1 MRTLKWFGIS
11 LVLSVVALLAALHLF
26 GDPIARRV
34 VSAVTARYPTRVEV
48 GTYDLSLFRS
58 FPRLSVDLHRVRVQ
72 GSDGSEL
79 LTAARVG
86 CLIPLRSLFG
96 ETTIEAL
103 RIADG
108 RLHLI
113 TDADGNTNYQLAG
126 YESVGDRTDAAA
138 EEAAFAIR
146 EARLSNVELHYDD
159 RQLSTDLL
167 LTIPSGTF
175 DGEFGT
181 EQYELSTDAELL
193 IHRFSQEGT
202 VYLADRPLTVAGRI
216 GIDRTRESYRLTD
229 LQLSAGKLTFQT
241 DGTVQSTGEGVD
253 LALSLT
259 GSASDLDDVLSLL
272 PPSVTGPVREL
283 ETSGTA
289 NFTATV
295 EGEWSATG
303 YPRIIGDLT
312 FSEGKI
318 GSPRTNL
325 GARDIELAAR
335 FDYLATGRSGT
346 QSILIDR
353 LTGTF
358 RGEPFQF
365 RLELLDLDDPRVE
378 VSANGTFPLETLPGV
393 ITLPQEWQPDG
404 TLYVTNF
411 RLRGKWADMQDPR
424 RMQRVETAGIVEVAD
439 VSLRGGDQALTLPS
453 GILKLADNRV
463 MVENLR
469 VRTPRSDFTLT
480 GAAENYLPVLLA
492 DSLNTRDA
500 SLKFSGTL
508 TGNSLDVGEIMNLTN
523 DDESTPSPE
532 SVVTQRAR
540 ITDLLDGDFRAELDR
555 WSWDE
560 LHGEAF
566 RGQLDCYRGQL
577 EVRGITDA
585 MDGEWR
591 VDASTFFRSTTHSSV
606 KLTARKVD
614 APTFF
619 RQLQNFDQEIL
630 TDRHLRG
637 TLNADL
643 LLELYYDEA
652 GAFDY
657 ERFTAQA
664 GIEVLDGEL
673 RDFPML
679 ENFAFALKT
688 DDLKRV
694 RFTRLSNY
702 FEILDRT
709 IYIPAMFIQSS
720 AINLTLSGNHTFD
733 QDLEYYVRV
742 NAGQVLANKLSRH
755 DRELKP
761 LPARNGLFNLYYT
774 IDGPLESYRVE
785 TDKSAVL
792 TDFRRSTYRRDRIRS
807 RLAQAFQRPIQL
819 LDDNDAQN
827 DTAEGADR

>member
-1 MRTLKWFGIS
+1 MRTLKWIGLS
-11 LVLSVVALLAALHLF
+11 LLSCVIALIAAVQLF

-34 VSAVTARYPTRVEV
+34 VSAINARYPTHVEV

-58 FPRLSVDLHRVRVQ
+58 FPRFSVDLHQVAVR
-72 GSDGSEL
+72 GTDGSAL
-79 LTAARVG
+79 LVASRVD
-86 CLIPLRSLFG
+86 CLIALPSLFG
-96 ETTIEAL
+96 KPEIEAL
-103 RIADG
+103 RVTDG

-113 TDADGNTNYQLAG
+113 TDADGNTNYQVTG
-126 YESVGDRTDAAA
+126 YESVGDQTDGAATG
-138 EEAAFAIR
+138 AAFAIR
-146 EARLSNVELHYDD
+146 EARLSNVELRYDD
-159 RQLSTDLL
+159 RQLSTELL
-167 LTIPSGTF
+167 LSIPDGTF
-175 DGEFGT
+175 GGEFGT
-181 EQYELSTDAELL
+181 DQYALSTDAELL
-193 IHRFSQEGT
+193 IHRFTQDGT
-202 VYLADRPLTVAGRI
+202 AYLADRPLTVRGRI
-216 GIDRTRESYRLTD
+216 GIDRTRETYHLTD

-241 DGTVQSTGEGVD
+241 DGTVQSTDQGVE

-272 PPSVTGPVREL
+272 PPTVTGPVREL

-325 GARDIELAAR
+325 GARDIDLTAR

-353 LTGTF
+353 LTGSF

-365 RLELLDLDDPRVE
+365 RLEVLDLDDPRVE

-393 ITLPQEWQPDG
+393 VTLPKEWQPDG

-424 RMQRVETAGIVEVAD
+424 RMQRVESAGIVEVAD
-439 VSLRGGDQALTLPS
+439 VSLRGGDEALTLPS

-469 VRTPRSDFTLT
+469 VRTPRSDFALT

-500 SLKFSGTL
+500 SLKFTGTL
-508 TGNSLDVGEIMNLTN
+508 TGNSLDVGEIMSLTN
-523 DDESTPSPE
+523 EEDRTPSPE

-540 ITDLLDGDFRAELDR
+540 ITDLLDGDFRADIDR
-555 WSWDE
+555 WTWDD
-560 LHGEAF
+560 LHGESF
-566 RGQLDCYRGQL
+566 RGELDFYRGQL
-577 EVRGITDA
+577 ETRGITDA
-585 MDGEWR
+585 MNGEWR
-591 VDASTFFRSTTHSSV
+591 VEASTFFRSTTHSTV
-606 KLTARKVD
+606 KLTARAVD
-614 APTFF
+614 AAEFF
-619 RQLQNFDQEIL
+619 RQLHNFDQEVL

-657 ERFTAQA
+657 ERLAAQA

-679 ENFAFALKT
+679 ESFAFALKS

-733 QDLEYYVRV
+733 QQLEYYVRV
-742 NAGQVLANKLSRH
+742 NAGQVIANKLSRH
-755 DRELKP
+755 DRQLSP

-774 IDGPLESYRVE
+774 IEGPLENYRVA

-819 LDDNDAQN
+819 LDDTEAQN
-827 DTAEGADR
+827 DTAERPGR